1 VFSLFGSSDEVQ
13 LEKPNAAISDS
24 TINVPRTRVAV
35 QNLLGLVKGFR
46 DKDIS
51 ILPLDKIL
59 I

>member
-1 VFSLFGSSDEVQ
+1 LDVFPVFGSSDEVQ

-35 QNLLGLVKGFR
+35 QNFFGLVKGFR

-51 ILPLDKIL
+51 VLPSDK
-59 I
+59 